1 LPAGT
6 AGVRYLT
13 AGGAKN
19 AEDFFGGCQIGSV
32 PAFGVVNLT
41 TG

>member
-1 LPAGT
+1 LPVGT

-19 AEDFFGGCQIGSV
+19 AEGLVLYTFR
-32 PAFGVVNLT
+32 LT
-41 TG
+41 YI